1 MHDDEK
7 ATANDEALAKATDA
21 LMKNAPLPKGASP
34 EELQMAAQLKSA
46 FSKPQL
52 RKAFDENMEALLLQ
66 KFAKP
71 VEREEKTP
79 WWQTFFMPA
88 FGSAAVAF
96 AALALI
102 VVIQFTQPEPT
113 QTLAQVQGFESLTT
127 AEEILGELPADSVT
141 KDGVL
146 VADLRL
152 ELHNINSIRQSADL
166 TLDPT
171 AEQFPHTE
179 LRSAALDLIDQELK
193 VSETLRPTG
202 LARLLPVANLTTFA
216 GKVSGWPT
224 TNEGVPFE
232 IHEKA
237 VNSFIEHGKAWD
249 EAMEALAESI
259 VIELKSS

>member
-1 MHDDEK
+1 
-7 ATANDEALAKATDA
+7 
-21 LMKNAPLPKGASP
+21 
-34 EELQMAAQLKSA
+34 MAAQLKSA

-52 RKAFDENMEALLLQ
+52 SKAFDENMEALLLQ
-66 KFAKP
+66 KFAKAAE
-71 VEREEKTP
+71 VEEKAP
-79 WWQTFFMPA
+79 WWQNFLAPA

-113 QTLAQVQGFESLTT
+113 QTLAQVQGFESLTA
-127 AEEILGELPADSVT
+127 AEEILGDLPADAVT
-141 KDGVL
+141 TDGIV

-152 ELHNINSIRQSADL
+152 ELHNINSIRQNADL

-179 LRSAALDLIDQELK
+179 LRSAALELIDQELK
-193 VSETLRPTG
+193 IAETLRPTG
-202 LARLLPVANLTTFA
+202 LARLLPVANLTIFA

-237 VNSFIEHGKAWD
+237 VNSFIEHGETWD

-259 VIELKSS
+259 ATELKPS